1 MRKTILLIDDDKDFI
16 DLYSKVLSKEF
27 KVLTSMSLPE
37 SLEVVSVQK
46 FSIDLIICD
55 IFMPEFSGFQVFNFY
70 KSNSTFSH
78 IPIIFKTSS
87 LDESIMNKCMI
98 ENKVELIHT
107 MMSND
112 EIIVRVKKE
121 LATAKQERDILKKAT
136 AYFLKTIELD
146 ATNPVFAEAH
156 VYIGSRELRKGNYVT
171 AKEYLDFAL
180 ANTPSSTMLYHEL
193 KSKIEIC
200 NNGIDDDG
208 DGLIDLF
215 DNECDCLPLNDTI
228 INLIGNGS
236 STSLPVNLIGGA
248 YCGMSIQGVA
258 WDDHS
263 GFSERFSMSF
273 NGTPHSFIQSN
284 FDGTADNCHIVGNYI
299 YGLQAFGAG
308 GFGQWTYNL
317 NSLPVNINN
326 IIFRYEDLSGN
337 SGGANATITLSSC
350 SLIDNV
356 TPNGGICSEDL
367 ILTASTTLIGGNWQW
382 YKNNIALVGETSSIL
397 NISANNYGLGDY
409 TIKLTIG
416 NKCATMNYSVNTPEY
431 PIASINFD
439 TVCNNLITNYT
450 DLSTVTSGNI
460 TTWEW
465 DFGDGNN
472 SLIPS
477 PTHTFQNDG
486 TYSTTLIVTSDIGCK
501 DTITENVI
509 VYPNPQATFTVDDAC
524 LQQLSIFQNT
534 SSISTPD
541 NISNYTWTLGD
552 GNTANT
558 ENPTHTYLTEGTYNL
573 KLITESNHG
582 CLDSLLTTT
591 RVHPKP
597 TADFSVN
604 DDCLN
609 VAAQFTDNSTIP
621 SGAITNWEWD
631 FDDATP
637 TDVNQNPSHFYTAD
651 GTYQPQLIVI
661 SSFGCR
667 DTIIK
672 QTIRHALPVVGFS
685 AAPVCLYDS
694 ILIVNNSSINTPS
707 TISNYIWNFGDG
719 SPFSTEENPKH
730 KYNLDGIYNITL
742 IASSNFGCVTD
753 LSIPVQIYPIPV
765 ASFSNS
771 NVCENKPPM
780 YFIDVSSVNN
790 GSISN
795 WQWDFGDGNLST
807 FPIPNH
813 SYTTAGTYDVQLIV
827 TSNNNCKD
835 TTETTVTV
843 DPKPN
848 AEFIVNLTEGCSPLC
863 VNYTDNSTSNATS
876 ITEWQWNL
884 GNGEGSFLEDPS
896 TCYENPSNTD
906 DVIYNTS
913 LIIKNNKGCYDTIY
927 KSNLITSWH
936 NPLAEFEASPDEINM
951 YEAEISTFNTTSGA
965 DSYSWDFNNSFTS
978 IDFEPTATYSD
989 TGVYN
994 IILAVST
1001 LNNCVDTTT
1010 RPVKITPI
1018 ASIYIPNTF
1027 TPNGDGYNDGFIYSG
1042 FGIDKETTKFYIFDR
1057 WGTQIYY
1064 TENSTP
1070 WDGTYKNEK
1079 ALQDTYV
1086 YKLYC
1091 KDILGKSHEYIG
1103 HFTLLK

>member
-1 MRKTILLIDDDKDFI
+1 MNIIYKYIII
-16 DLYSKVLSKEF
+16 
-27 KVLTSMSLPE
+27 
-37 SLEVVSVQK
+37 
-46 FSIDLIICD
+46 LIIHTP
-55 IFMPEFSGFQVFNFY
+55 IFLFSQ
-70 KSNSTFSH
+70 
-78 IPIIFKTSS
+78 
-87 LDESIMNKCMI
+87 
-98 ENKVELIHT
+98 
-107 MMSND
+107 
-112 EIIVRVKKE
+112 
-121 LATAKQERDILKKAT
+121 
-136 AYFLKTIELD
+136 
-146 ATNPVFAEAH
+146 
-156 VYIGSRELRKGNYVT
+156 
-171 AKEYLDFAL
+171 
-180 ANTPSSTMLYHEL
+180 
-193 KSKIEIC
+193 EIC
-200 NNGIDDDG
+200 DNGIDDDG

-215 DNECDCLPLNDTI
+215 DDECECSGFASSQQVPSLIPNYSFENNSCCPSGYSQLSCADTWQQASGNTSDYFNSCGFNDPFGVNPFPLPGG
-228 INLIGNGS
+228 GNGYAGFIDGYSS
-236 STSLPVNLIGGA
+236 STYKEYIGACLLNPMVAGNQYSLTIN
-248 YCGMSIQGVA
+248 VA
-258 WDDHS
+258 HAS
-263 GFSERFSMSF
+263 GDNTF
-273 NGTPHSFIQSN
+273 NFT
-284 FDGTADNCHIVGNYI
+284 I
-299 YGLQAFGAG
+299 YGSNDCANLPFGG
-308 GFGQWTYNL
+308 TCPTTGWDVLSTTPLTFTSLGQWQLVTFTFIPTQDINAIVFGGDCNPHPLGGSGPYNYYYIDEMIL
-317 NSLPVNINN
+317 AETSLFSSIDITPTGSWCT
-326 IIFRYEDLSGN
+326 EDLS
-337 SGGANATITLSSC
+337 
-350 SLIDNV
+350 
-356 TPNGGICSEDL
+356 
-367 ILTASTTLIGGNWQW
+367 LTASTDTTGGSWQW
-382 YKNNIALVGETSSIL
+382 YKDSIALVGEINPLL
-397 NISANNYGLGDY
+397 NISSNNYGLGNY
-409 TIKLTIG
+409 TVKLTIG
-416 NKCATMNYSVNTPEY
+416 NKCETTTYTLSLPDY
-431 PIASINFD
+431 PIASIDFD
-439 TVCNNLITNYT
+439 TVCHNLITNYT
-450 DLSTVTSGNI
+450 DLSTVPSGNI

-509 VYPNPQATFTVDDAC
+509 VYPNPQTAFTVDDVC

-534 SSISTPD
+534 SSVNAPD
-541 NISNYTWTLGD
+541 NIISYTWLFGD
-552 GNTANT
+552 GNTANI
-558 ENPTHTYLTEGTYNL
+558 ENPTHTYATEGTYNL
-573 KLITESNHG
+573 KLITESNNG

-672 QTIRHALPVVGFS
+672 QTIRHALPVVDFS

-694 ILIVNNSSINTPS
+694 ISIVNNSSINAPS

-795 WQWDFGDGNLST
+795 WEWDFGDGYSST

-813 SYTTAGTYDVQLIV
+813 SYSTAGTYDVQLIV

-848 AEFIVNLTEGCSPLC
+848 AEFIVDLTEGCSPLC

-884 GNGEGSFLEDPS
+884 GNGEGSSIEDPS
-896 TCYENPSNTD
+896 TCYNNPSNTD
-906 DVIYNTS
+906 DIIYNTS
-913 LIIKNNKGCYDTIY
+913 LIIKNDKGCYDTIF
-927 KSNLITSWH
+927 KDNLITSWH

-951 YEAEISTFNTTSGA
+951 YEAEISTFNTTLGA
-965 DSYSWDFNNSFTS
+965 DSYSWDFSNSFTS
-978 IDFEPTATYSD
+978 IDFEPMTTYSD

-1001 LNNCVDTTT
+1001 VNNCVDTTT

-1042 FGIDKETTKFYIFDR
+1042 FGIDKETTEFYIFDR

-1079 ALQDTYV
+1079 ALQDTYI

-1103 HFTLLK
+1103 HFTLLR